1 MYAEPSIRP
10 ARVVVREIHLASEH
24 AADSPCTPVAPRTL
38 TSKPAPVVRGES
50 PRFVARIRPKA
61 ASGEWPCTLVPR
73 RPTPCEAPGAL
84 RLPGLR
90 VADDPAPP
98 CERAGAV
105 VEAQACSRPAHAS
118 HAKPIRERRGRRLDS
133 HAGRIP
139 TLTSKPLSRRGRRS
153 RFCSPYKAEGRIREW
168 RCGLIPSRPPYCE
181 TPGCASLTRA
191 TGRQRLTPLPW

>member
-73 RPTPCEAPGAL
+73 RPISCEAPGAL
-84 RLPGLR
+84 RSPGLR
-90 VADDPAPP
+90 VADEPAFP

-105 VEAQACSRPAHAS
+105 VYAQPCSRPAHAS
-118 HAKPIRERRGRRLDS
+118 HAKPIRERRGRRLALY
-133 HAGRIP
+133 AGRTP
-139 TLTSKPLSRRGRRS
+139 NPHLQTRSRWERGGRRV
-153 RFCSPYKAEGRIREW
+153 
-168 RCGLIPSRPPYCE
+168 L
-181 TPGCASLTRA
+181 
-191 TGRQRLTPLPW
+191 